1 MSTTHTFLPLLQHHL
16 HLAIPTVQVRCA
28 VGTEELTLPYA
39 VLSITNEQE
48 LIPRNHTWEL
58 SVGVELHA
66 NAYDTRE
73 DEQQALFRNI
83 CAALA
88 APQLTNTLNTEAS
101 DFYLYSLR
109 LQAVDE
115 PQVQDK
121 THIQTARFRAIIQY

>member
-1 MSTTHTFLPLLQHHL
+1 MNSTFPALLQRHL

-28 VGTEELTLPYA
+28 AGTEDLTLPYA
-39 VLSITNEQE
+39 VLSITAEQE

-66 NAYDTRE
+66 SAYDTPE
-73 DEQQALFRNI
+73 QEQQSLFRSI
-83 CAALA
+83 CETMDSTLF
-88 APQLTNTLNTEAS
+88 TDTLNADAT

-109 LQAVDE
+109 LQVIDE

-121 THIQTARFRAIIQY
+121 THVQTARFRAIIQF

>member
-1 MSTTHTFLPLLQHHL
+1 MNSTFPTLLQHHL

-28 VGTEELTLPYA
+28 AGTEDLTLPYA
-39 VLSITNEQE
+39 VLSITGEQE
-48 LIPRNHTWEL
+48 IIPRNHTWEL

-66 NAYDTRE
+66 SAYDTPE
-73 DEQQALFRNI
+73 QEQQALFRNI

-88 APQLTNTLNTEAS
+88 DPKFTDTLNAEAT

-121 THIQTARFRAIIQY
+121 THVQTARFRAIIQF

>member
-1 MSTTHTFLPLLQHHL
+1 MNTSFTHLLQRHL
-16 HLAIPTVQVRCA
+16 HQAIPTVQVRLA
-28 VGTEELTLPYA
+28 AGTEDLALPYA

-66 NAYDTRE
+66 SAYDTP
-73 DEQQALFRNI
+73 EQEQLSLFRSI
-83 CAALA
+83 CETMDSTLFID
-88 APQLTNTLNTEAS
+88 TLNTEAT
-101 DFYLYSLR
+101 DFYLYYLR

-121 THIQTARFRAIIQY
+121 THLQTARFRAVIQY

>member
-1 MSTTHTFLPLLQHHL
+1 MSTFPTLLQRHL
-16 HLAIPTVQVRCA
+16 HLAVPTVQVRCA

-73 DEQQALFRNI
+73 DEQKKLFHAL
-83 CAALA
+83 CTALA
-88 APQLTNTLNTEAS
+88 SAKLADTLNAEAS

-109 LQAVDE
+109 LQVVDE
-115 PQVQDK
+115 PQQQDK
-121 THIQTARFRAIIQY
+121 THIQTARFRAVIQY

>member
-1 MSTTHTFLPLLQHHL
+1 MSTSFTHLLQHHL

-28 VGTEELTLPYA
+28 AGTEDLTAPY
-39 VLSITNEQE
+39 VVISLSAEQE

-66 NAYDTRE
+66 SAYDTQE
-73 DEQQALFRNI
+73 EEQKQLFHAL
-83 CAALA
+83 CAVLA
-88 APQLTNTLNTEAS
+88 NPKFTDTLNSEAT

-115 PQVQDK
+115 AQQQEK
-121 THIQTARFRAIIQY
+121 THIQTARFRAVIQY

>member
-1 MSTTHTFLPLLQHHL
+1 MNSTFTDLLQHHL

-28 VGTEELTLPYA
+28 AGTEDLTLPYA
-39 VLSITNEQE
+39 VLSITGEQE

-58 SVGVELHA
+58 TVGLELHA
-66 NAYDTRE
+66 SAYDTPE
-73 DEQQALFRNI
+73 QEQQSLFRDI

-88 APQLTNTLNTEAS
+88 APKLTDTLNAEAT

-121 THIQTARFRAIIQY
+121 THLQTARFRAVIQL

>member
-28 VGTEELTLPYA
+28 AGTEDLTAPYA
-39 VLSITNEQE
+39 VLTITAEQE

-66 NAYDTRE
+66 SAYDTPE
-73 DEQQALFRNI
+73 DEQRALFHAL

-88 APQLTNTLNTEAS
+88 SAKLTDTLNAEAS

-115 PQVQDK
+115 PQQQEK